1 MLLVV
6 AAVLIAANTRQK
18 TITVYLI
25 GDSTIADKR
34 ASAFPETG
42 WGTPFKSFFDSSVV
56 VDNRAVNGRSTK
68 SFLEEGLWKKVV
80 DRLQPG
86 DYVFIQFGH
95 NDEVKEKVGRYTTPD
110 QFKDNLR
117 LFVRETRAN
126 NASPVLLSPVT
137 RRKFDSNGNVAETH
151 PEYSGLVR
159 EVAAETNTP
168 FIDLDTKSRELLA
181 RFGEEYSKYLFLQL
195 APGEHPNYPQGKDDN
210 THFSE
215 LGARLIAQLVLAEV
229 LALPLELSDRIINR
243 SKLKTP

>member
-6 AAVLIAANTRQK
+6 AAVLISANTRQK

-42 WGTPFKSFFDSSVV
+42 WGTPFKSFFDSSV
-56 VDNRAVNGRSTK
+56 
-68 SFLEEGLWKKVV
+68 VV

>member
-1 MLLVV
+1 M
-6 AAVLIAANTRQK
+6 
-18 TITVYLI
+18 
-25 GDSTIADKR
+25 
-34 ASAFPETG
+34 
-42 WGTPFKSFFDSSVV
+42 
-56 VDNRAVNGRSTK
+56 
-68 SFLEEGLWKKVV
+68 
-80 DRLQPG
+80 
-86 DYVFIQFGH
+86 FIQFGH